1 VLSAVLG
8 EAERGGGDRM
18 SLAIAGVF
26 PGIPAVPKHKPVLY
40 IIPSPVE
47 RQEERAPVACLDCRS
62 RRAIEGR
69 KYVRCAEHRKLQGE
83 LQRIRRKRERE
94 AR

>member
-1 VLSAVLG
+1 
-8 EAERGGGDRM
+8 M
-18 SLAIAGVF
+18 SLAIAGIF
-26 PGIPAVPKHKPVLY
+26 PGLPAIPKHKSALC
-40 IIPSPVE
+40 IIPSPIA
-47 RQEERAPVACLDCRS
+47 RHARPPVACLDCRS

-69 KYVRCAEHRKLQGE
+69 KYVRCAEHRKLQVE